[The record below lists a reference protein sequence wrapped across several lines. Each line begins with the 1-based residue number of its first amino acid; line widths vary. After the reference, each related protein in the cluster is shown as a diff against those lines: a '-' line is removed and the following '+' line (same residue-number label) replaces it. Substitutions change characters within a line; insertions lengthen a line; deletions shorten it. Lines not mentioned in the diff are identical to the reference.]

1 MWVGIA
7 SEEVVN
13 YLRRYE
19 GILNFIRVRHFFMH
33 NDFIY

>member
-19 GILNFIRVRHFFMH
+19 GILNFIRVRHFLR
-33 NDFIY
+33 NLT